1 MVAPLLEELQGER
14 SRISEGFDPED
25 FRDEQRGAIGE
36 MLSGKPSFDLDPE
49 VTTAAF
55 EKGVAAPLLRQFE
68 ETKAEIGAGFA
79 GLGGSFSTRKMDVQ
93 GKALEG
99 LHTQMA
105 AKLAEMQFKNQA
117 IQAQLAESA
126 KQRQVQ
132 GVGAA
137 EQFAI
142 SPLSRSGAFQAA
154 LDPYQR
160 HAQQQATAGFQDFMR
175 TAPEA
180 NPFVGRAMG
189 WKPTETF
196 DTVLTPESSWM
207 GAGPGSLIGAGLG
220 ALVSGGNPIGAQIG
234 AGAGGWLGG
243 MF

>member
-79 GLGGSFSTRKMDVQ
+79 GLGGSFSTRKMNVKGKVQ
-93 GKALEG
+93 AG

-105 AKLAEMQFKNQA
+105 SELSKMQFQNQTL
-117 IQAQLAESA
+117 QAQLAESA
-126 KQRQVQ
+126 RQRQVQ

-180 NPFVGRAMG
+180 NPFVARAMG

-196 DTVLTPESSWM
+196 DTVLTPESTM
-207 GAGPGSLIGAGLG
+207 AGPASLIGAGLG
-220 ALVSGGNPIGAQIG
+220 SMIPGFGA
-234 AGAGGWLGG
+234 AGAAIGGGLGG
-243 MF
+243 AIGGKI